1 MANVLLT
8 QMALSTADRVEA
20 LVAVDQLRLLAAAAA
35 PALQALLAEA
45 DGAGVSRGRAHAAI
59 GVPLSV
65 VRWAGK
71 QRRILE
77 EGTDHQQLALE
88 VAQELLTE
96 AAETGE
102 PGQVQPPYCENISAM
117 P

>member
-1 MANVLLT
+1 MT
-8 QMALSTADRVEA
+8 TTDRVEA

-35 PALQALLAEA
+35 PALEALLAEA
-45 DGAGVSRGRAHAAI
+45 DAAGVSRGRAHAAI

-77 EGTDHQQLALE
+77 QGTAYQQMALS
-88 VAQELLTE
+88 VAGETLTE
-96 AAETGE
+96 AAVPVAPE
-102 PGQVQPPYCENISAM
+102 PGETDATEPDWTDAEGKLATNIV
-117 P
+117 